1 MGLVSALKNAMRIRS
16 TRRIGRADADR
27 LVSGEPPGPGHPGLG
42 VLLDAAAAPPSV
54 EELAGERAAV
64 ARFVTAYRD
73 AAPVPPARTPVPAS
87 RSARMAAV
95 KVAAVVAVLAAGG
108 TAVAAE
114 TGNLPAGARQFLTG
128 LGVPGPDGGPRP
140 TATGAGR
147 TGANTHAPSPRTP
160 APSSRGGTADPAE
173 VWALDLCRSWDA
185 ARTNPHGKAVPAP
198 TRHALADLAGGEK
211 RIDDF
216 CDDVLGASPSA
227 TVRPSASASATGNG
241 NGNDDGNGNGNGG
254 NNDDKNGKKGKP
266 QVTPQPQT
274 SPPPNNEHEH

>member
-1 MGLVSALKNAMRIRS
+1 MGLLRALKNAMRIRS

-27 LVSGEPPGPGHPGLG
+27 LVSGEPPGPGHRGLG

-64 ARFVTAYRD
+64 ARFVAAYRD
-73 AAPVPPARTPVPAS
+73 AAPVPPARPPVPAS

-95 KVAAVVAVLAAGG
+95 KVAAMVAVLAAGG

-128 LGVPGPDGGPRP
+128 LGVPAPDGGPRP

-147 TGANTHAPSPRTP
+147 TGASRHAPSPATSARP
-160 APSSRGGTADPAE
+160 SRSAAPDPAE

-185 ARTNPHGKAVPAP
+185 ARTSPHGKAVPAD
-198 TRHALADLAGGEK
+198 TRHALADLARGEK

-216 CDDVLGASPSA
+216 CDDVLRVSPSA
-227 TVRPSASASATGNG
+227 AVSPSADGKGIGKDKPKASRKPHPTHTP
-241 NGNDDGNGNGNGG
+241 
-254 NNDDKNGKKGKP
+254 KGKDKG
-266 QVTPQPQT
+266 
-274 SPPPNNEHEH
+274 

>member
-1 MGLVSALKNAMRIRS
+1 MRPVNALRRAIRIRR

-27 LVSGEPPGPGHPGLG
+27 LVSGNTPGPTHRGLG

-73 AAPVPPARTPVPAS
+73 AVPVSPARTPIRAS
-87 RSARMAAV
+87 RSARMVAI
-95 KVAAVVAVLAAGG
+95 KVAAAAAVLAAGG

-128 LGVPGPDGGPRP
+128 LGVPAPADGPRP
-140 TATGAGR
+140 TVTGAGR
-147 TGANTHAPSPRTP
+147 TGGSTHVPSPATLAPTP
-160 APSSRGGTADPAE
+160 RGAAPDPAE

-211 RIDDF
+211 RITEY
-216 CDDVLGASPSA
+216 CAGVLGGTPHPSA
-227 TVRPSASASATGNG
+227 TAP
-241 NGNDDGNGNGNGG
+241 D
-254 NNDDKNGKKGKP
+254 KGKDKSRP
-266 QVTPQPQT
+266 KPDKKPHPTPTPG
-274 SPPPNNEHEH
+274 PKGNHKP